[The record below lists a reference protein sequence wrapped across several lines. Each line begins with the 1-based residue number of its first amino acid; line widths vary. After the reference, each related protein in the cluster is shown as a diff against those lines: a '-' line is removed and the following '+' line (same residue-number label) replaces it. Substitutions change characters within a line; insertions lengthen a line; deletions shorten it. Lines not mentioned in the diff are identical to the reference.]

1 MKKAASWCNRRRP
14 VNKPMNELLLK
25 EYLMIPL
32 PLSLAL
38 LAVLAVVVVACTV
51 VMVRGTFRA
60 VAELDAQDTAA
71 GMEVTR

>member
-1 MKKAASWCNRRRP
+1 
-14 VNKPMNELLLK
+14 
-25 EYLMIPL
+25 MIPL